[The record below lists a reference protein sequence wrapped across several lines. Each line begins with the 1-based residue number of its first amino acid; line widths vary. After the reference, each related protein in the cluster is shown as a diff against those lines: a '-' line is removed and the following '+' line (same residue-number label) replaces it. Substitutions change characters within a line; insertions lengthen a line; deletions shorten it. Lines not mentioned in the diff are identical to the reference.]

1 MSNEY
6 QQNRTGEIYG
16 SVIVLTVIAVTAV
29 VLRFLARKISS
40 AGFWWDDWTITTAL
54 VNLSDPSLS
63 N

>member
-16 SVIVLTVIAVTAV
+16 SVIILTVIAVTAV
-29 VLRFLARKISS
+29 VSRFLARKISS